1 MHSRYL
7 NICRLPYSK
16 IQTEKKKKK
25 YMEIGSKTYDIV
37 TVKWIKSVCGMGKIW
52 KQTKK
57 TKIKKMA
64 ESRKMKKTLFYTI
77 YNYSI

>member
-1 MHSRYL
+1 
-7 NICRLPYSK
+7 
-16 IQTEKKKKK
+16 
-25 YMEIGSKTYDIV
+25 MEIGSKTYDIV

-64 ESRKMKKTLFYTI
+64 KSRKMKKKHSTI
-77 YNYSI
+77 LSTIIVYSLLYLS

>member
-1 MHSRYL
+1 
-7 NICRLPYSK
+7 
-16 IQTEKKKKK
+16 
-25 YMEIGSKTYDIV
+25 MEIGSKAYDIV

-57 TKIKKMA
+57 PKIKKMA
-64 ESRKMKKTLFYTI
+64 KSRKMKKTLYYTI